1 MKNVFNVK
9 AVNCLLKSFTI
20 RKTFLFPSL
29 FFIGINSSFLNA
41 QTNLC
46 VGGTAQMSYVGSGGS
61 WVSNN
66 AAVATV
72 SSGGLVT
79 ASGSGSTTVNYQTAS
94 TTATSLFWGFESG
107 ATNPSAGIWSY
118 TPTTTSNPSLLT
130 GFVTQTGNGTYENL
144 NWAPGAPGMVAC
156 QRQNPAFYTYI
167 QFTTNGSSTVNN
179 VSFAKFH
186 NNNSC
191 CAGTSYQMKLQI
203 SISGGTWT
211 DVGAVMTCTA
221 ATMGSV
227 QTITINTAVPAGTHK
242 IRWVRVTGSNGG
254 DYFCI
259 NNVTL
264 NCLSASSNVLN
275 SNTIN
280 VLSIP
285 SQPSAITTPA
295 SICLNSA
302 GTYSV
307 TNVAGVTYSWSYS
320 GAGTITGTGNSIS
333 LTPTTD
339 GTLTVTPSN
348 SCGSGTARTFAISFL
363 PLSAGVHDT
372 SPLSLC
378 AGANPSALT
387 FTTPISGGT
396 TPYTYQWQL
405 NGSSIPG
412 GITNSYDPPIL
423 TAGSYSYNCKI
434 TDACGAIVYT
444 SPKDITVNPIPTIN
458 TTTPASICGT
468 GTVDLGATT
477 ASGTLNW
484 YAAASGG
491 VSLGTGTSYTTPSI
505 SATTTYYVD
514 VMLNGC
520 TSARTAVTAT
530 INSVPLAATNAPI
543 AISTQVLVVAG
554 GGGGGH
560 RHAGGGG
567 AGGYISQL
575 NFGVSPGSY
584 SVAVGA
590 GGNGSAVGQVTAA
603 NGLNSTFSTI
613 TAIGGGGGSSN
624 TSIAG
629 NGGSGGGGSN
639 GVLGGTGIVGQ
650 GNDGGDQNNG
660 NGCCYNNGGG
670 GGGAGAAG
678 ANTTGAVSSAG
689 GVGLS
694 NSITGVATFYCGG
707 GGGGINTATALS
719 GGNGGGGAGGDSSPM
734 TGIAGTANTG
744 GGGGGGG
751 ANGGNSGNGGNGG
764 SGIVIIKYLGTPVAT
779 GGTITQVGGY
789 TIHKFTASGTFA
801 YTYSGASAVV
811 PNMTA
816 CGASAVTFTGTV
828 TAGLTLDWYDAAS
841 GGNLLS
847 SGTTSYTTPIISTTT
862 TYYVAVRNSSTGCV
876 SATRLA
882 VTATINALSTLTANQ
897 TICIGG
903 IPADIAVTGASG
915 TIQWQ
920 SSANNST
927 FTNLSGQ
934 TGAILSGATIGAL
947 NATMY
952 YRATIDACVG
962 ISPVH
967 TVSVSN
973 PTINSIPASICG
985 TGTVDLG
992 ATTASGTLNWYAAA
1006 SGGGSLGTGNS
1017 YTTPSISAT
1026 TTYYVDVTLNGCT
1039 SARTAVT
1046 AIINTVPLAATNS
1059 LFTEILVV
1067 AGAGGGGRRHAGGG
1081 GAGGYISQLNFVVN
1095 PGTYSVAVGAGGNG
1109 SVTDNVS
1116 GTNGSNSSFSTY
1128 TAIGGGG
1135 GRSMAGLALTGGSGG
1150 GGVNGSFGGLGTAG
1164 QGNKGGDQNNGIYVG
1179 GMPHSCGGGGAGAA
1193 GANTT
1198 GQVSSPGGIGL
1209 SNSITGVATFY
1220 CGGGGGGINTTV
1232 AMTGGNGGGGA
1243 GGVSTSMTGIGG
1255 TINTGGGGGGGG
1267 ASGSNSGNGG
1277 NGGSGI
1283 VVIKYFG
1290 TPVATGGT
1298 ITQIAGYTIHKFTT
1312 SGTFALTGAGSNATV
1327 PNMTACGTSAVTF
1340 TGTISAGLTLD
1351 WYDAAVG
1358 GNLLSAGTS
1367 TFTTPIISSTTTY
1380 YVAVRNTST
1389 DCVSATRLA
1398 VIAAINS
1405 ASTLTANQTICMG
1418 EMPAN
1423 IAVTSASGTIQWQS
1437 STNNSTFTDLS
1448 GQTGATLTG
1457 AAIGAI
1463 YAAMYYRAVIT
1474 NGACVGNSPVHAVTV
1489 SNPIISASPVSTD
1502 LVWLGKV
1509 SANWTNAS
1517 NWLSYNGT
1525 NYGLAVVIPSST
1537 ANVFIQ
1543 AASSCVLNQPTIV
1556 SEAGLTQNMT
1566 IEAGATLTMNSGS
1579 LAVAGNWIKN
1589 GSFIPGNGTATFNG
1603 AGAQSIYGVGAT
1615 SFTNLIVDNSSSG
1628 LSLLTPIDVTGSL
1641 TMTAGNILTSS
1652 LNILT
1657 LGVGSVGT
1665 LNWTAGTIVGPFKRW
1680 YSATTN
1686 SGNSSGLFPVGTVTD
1701 NRWTLL
1707 EYTSAPTTAGYLSAE
1722 FKAVNP
1728 MTTSA
1733 ASIGLPLLDQYNWT
1747 VDNISTDGYWEIIP
1761 TTIIGG
1767 TYNLKVRPKTF
1778 NSITNTFDVCR
1789 IIKSPNAHST
1799 WTLNGTH
1806 GTTTGNQAD
1815 FTISRTGMSGFSYFA
1830 IGFPTIAPLPIE
1842 LISFQ
1847 ANCTNDNTALISWST
1862 ASEHNSSYFEIDKSR
1877 DGVNWTV
1884 LSDISG
1890 AGNSTSIINYQ
1901 LLDTEKVNEVNYYRL
1916 TQFDLDG
1923 ASETFNI
1930 AIVNCGMNELSEALK
1945 VYPNPSSE
1953 AFYVEYTNE
1962 SIENQ
1967 LEIKVID
1974 LKGEIIYL
1982 EKAHCV
1988 KGKNTYHIMPLQ
2000 VSPGI
2005 YFLEV
2010 KAGETI
2016 SRIKHSLR

>member
-9 AVNCLLKSFTI
+9 AVYCLLKSFTI

-46 VGGTAQMSYVGSGGS
+46 VGGTEQMSYVGSGGS

-79 ASGSGSTTVNYQTAS
+79 ASGSGSTTVNYQIPS
-94 TTATSLFWGFESG
+94 LQATSLFWNFESG
-107 ATNPSAGIWSY
+107 VTNPSAGVY
-118 TPTTTSNPSLLT
+118 KYATTTASHPSLLS
-130 GFVTQTGNGTYENL
+130 GFITQTGNGLYL
-144 NWAPGAPGMVAC
+144 NQSWATPNPGMTAA
-156 QRQNPAFYTYI
+156 QQSIPTWYTYI
-167 QFTTNGSSTVNN
+167 EFVTSNSATVSTVSYQKINNNN
-179 VSFAKFH
+179 VGYS
-186 NNNSC
+186 
-191 CAGTSYQMKLQI
+191 GTTYQIKLQI
-203 SISGGTWT
+203 SISGGAWT
-211 DVGAVMTCTA
+211 DVGAYVTCNA
-221 ATMGSV
+221 ATVGSSH
-227 QTITINTAVPAGTHK
+227 TITVNTLVPAGTHK
-242 IRWVRVTGSNGG
+242 IRWVRVAGVSNG
-254 DYFCI
+254 DYFSI

-264 NCLSASSNVLN
+264 SCTSASSNVLN

-285 SQPSAITTPA
+285 SQPSTIITPA
-295 SICLNSA
+295 SICLNSV

-307 TNVAGVTYSWSYS
+307 TNVAGASYSWIYS
-320 GAGTITGTGNSIS
+320 GTGAITGAGNSIS
-333 LTPTTD
+333 LTPSTD

-348 SCGSGTARTFAISFL
+348 SCGIGTARTFAISFL
-363 PLSAGVHDT
+363 PLSAGAHDI

-378 AGANPSALT
+378 AGANPSALI

-396 TPYTYQWQL
+396 APYSYQWQL
-405 NGSSIPG
+405 NGSSISG
-412 GITNSYDPPIL
+412 ATTNSYDPSIL
-423 TAGSYSYNCKI
+423 TSGSYAYNCKI

-444 SPKDITVNPIPTIN
+444 SPKEITVNPIPTISA
-458 TTTPASICGT
+458 TTPASICGT

-491 VSLGTGTSYTTPSI
+491 ASLGTGTNYTTPSI

-514 VMLNGC
+514 VTLNGC

-530 INSVPLAATNAPI
+530 INSLPSAATNAPI

-584 SVAVGA
+584 SVVVGA
-590 GGNGSAVGQVTAA
+590 GGNGSAVSQVTAA
-603 NGLNSTFSTI
+603 NGVNSSFSTI

-751 ANGGNSGNGGNGG
+751 ANGGNSGNGGKGG

-801 YTYSGASAVV
+801 YTYAGASAVV
-811 PNMTA
+811 PNVTA
-816 CGASAVTFTGTV
+816 CGVSAVTFTGTV

-847 SGTTSYTTPIISTTT
+847 QGTTSYTTPIISTTT

-882 VTATINALSTLTANQ
+882 VMATINSATTLTSNQ

-920 SSANNST
+920 SSPNNTT

-934 TGAILSGATIGAL
+934 TGVTLTGASIGAL

-952 YRATIDACVG
+952 YRATINACVG
-962 ISPVH
+962 NSPVH
-967 TVSVSN
+967 TVTVSN

-1006 SGGGSLGTGNS
+1006 SGGGSLGTGTS
-1017 YTTPSISAT
+1017 YTTPSISTT

-1046 AIINTVPLAATNS
+1046 ATINTLPLAATNPLS
-1059 LFTEILVV
+1059 TEILVV
-1067 AGAGGGGRRHAGGG
+1067 AGGGGGGRRHAGGG
-1081 GAGGYISQLNFVVN
+1081 GAGGYISQLNFGVN
-1095 PGTYSVAVGAGGNG
+1095 PGTYSVVVGAGGAG
-1109 SVTDNVS
+1109 SVTNNVS
-1116 GTNGSNSSFSTY
+1116 GVNGSNSSFSTY

-1150 GGVNGSFGGLGTAG
+1150 GGVNGSIGGLGTAG
-1164 QGNKGGDQNNGIYVG
+1164 QGNKGGDHIAPGG
-1179 GMPHSCGGGGAGAA
+1179 GMFNACGGGGAGLA
-1193 GANTT
+1193 GANAS
-1198 GQVSSPGGIGL
+1198 GAVSTPGGVGL
-1209 SNSITGVATFY
+1209 SNSITGLATFY
-1220 CGGGGGGINTTV
+1220 CGGGGGGINGSTT
-1232 AMTGGNGGGGA
+1232 MSGGNGGGGA
-1243 GGVSTSMTGIGG
+1243 GGNGVVYNATAG

-1267 ASGSNSGNGG
+1267 ANGVTYTGNGG

-1283 VVIKYFG
+1283 VVIKYLG

-1298 ITQIAGYTIHKFTT
+1298 ITQVAGYTIHKFTT
-1312 SGTFALTGAGSNATV
+1312 SGTFALTGAGSSATV
-1327 PNMTACGTSAVTF
+1327 PNMTSCGSSAVTF
-1340 TGTISAGLTLD
+1340 TGTVSAGLTLD

-1418 EMPAN
+1418 EMPAD
-1423 IAVTSASGTIQWQS
+1423 IAVTSTSGTIQWQS

-1448 GQTGATLTG
+1448 GQTGTTLTG
-1457 AAIGAI
+1457 ASIGAI
-1463 YAAMYYRAVIT
+1463 YATMYYRTEIT
-1474 NGACVGNSPVHAVTV
+1474 NGACVGNSPVHTVTV
-1489 SNPIISASPVSTD
+1489 SNPAISASPVSTD
-1502 LVWLGKV
+1502 LVWNGKI
-1509 SANWTNAS
+1509 SADWTNAS

-1525 NYGLAVVIPSST
+1525 NYDLAIVIPSST

-1543 AASSCVLNQPTIV
+1543 AVNSCVLNQPTIV
-1556 SEAGLTQNMT
+1556 SEGGLTQNMT
-1566 IEAGATLTMNSGS
+1566 IEAGATLTINSGS
-1579 LAVAGNWIKN
+1579 LSVAGNWIKN
-1589 GSFIPGNGTATFNG
+1589 GSFIPGTGSVEFNG
-1603 AGAQSIYGVGAT
+1603 SIAQFISGIGT
-1615 SFTNLIVDNSSSG
+1615 ISFSSLTVNNSSSG
-1628 LSLLTPIDVTGSL
+1628 ISLLTPIDVTGSL
-1641 TMTAGNILTSS
+1641 TMTSGNISTSS
-1652 LNILT
+1652 MNILA
-1657 LGVGSVGT
+1657 LGVGSNAL
-1665 LNWTAGTIVGPFKRW
+1665 LNWTSGTIVGPFKRW
-1680 YSATTN
+1680 FETETN
-1686 SGNSSGLFPVGTVTD
+1686 IGNTSGLFPVGTAND
-1701 NRWTLL
+1701 IRWALL
-1707 EYTSAPTTAGYLSAE
+1707 EYSSAPTTAGYLSAE
-1722 FKAVNP
+1722 FKTVNP
-1728 MTTSA
+1728 TTTSA
-1733 ASIGLPLLDQYNWT
+1733 VSNGFPLLDQSNWQLENSAT
-1747 VDNISTDGYWEIIP
+1747 EGYWEIIP
-1761 TTIIGG
+1761 ILIDGGNYSLTLRPNAFTSIGSD
-1767 TYNLKVRPKTF
+1767 YAA
-1778 NSITNTFDVCR
+1778 CR
-1789 IIKSPNAHST
+1789 IIKSPNSHT
-1799 WTLNGTH
+1799 IWTLDGVHGSTNGT
-1806 GTTTGNQAD
+1806 QAD
-1815 FTISRTGMSGFSYFA
+1815 FTISRNGMSGFSYFA

-1877 DGVNWTV
+1877 DGVNWIV

-1930 AIVNCGMNELSEALK
+1930 ASVNCGIDELSEALK

-1953 AFYVEYTNE
+1953 AFYVEYTHE
-1962 SIENQ
+1962 STENQ

-1982 EKAHCV
+1982 EKAHCE
-1988 KGKNTYHIMPLQ
+1988 KGKNTYHILPLQ